1 MINNSDV
8 KVSYQGNGSTKVFP
22 FTFPFID
29 KSYIKVAIYDSLT
42 ETTTILTQDYYVD
55 ANAKTVTYPG
65 YAPGQ
70 EPAQADQ
77 PPILPSTST
86 ITIYRSTEISQ
97 LVDLGENYPLPD
109 IESMSDKLTEILQ
122 EHKESLDRSIKVQ
135 IGDPETPEEK
145 WLDMQTY
152 VAETA
157 ASAAAASASAT
168 AAYNSQTAAANS
180 QTAAYNSQTAA
191 AASQTA
197 AANSQSAA
205 ANSAYAA
212 SNSASSAANSAAQAS
227 ASQTAAANS
236 ASAAANS
243 AGSAASSAAQAA
255 SSQQAADAQAGYV
268 LAAKEAAQTA
278 AQTAESAMA
287 TTASNAAEAA
297 RIVATLDAYDVPAW
311 DEDTVYS
318 YPDVVAY
325 TDGQSY
331 RCIGENVPAGTA
343 PLHST
348 VWVPLTVR
356 GGDDYFE
363 IDMMGNIQSR
373 EYPTVSATFELDTD
387 GNIMPRATDD
397 ESVAIANTAAETYAS
412 QAATS
417 ATNAANSATAAGNS
431 QTAAANS
438 ASAANNSAI
447 AAAASAATATAA
459 VELDADGNVTSTDN
473 GL

>member
-42 ETTTILTQDYYVD
+42 EETEILTQDYFVD

-70 EPAQADQ
+70 EPPEADQ

-97 LVDLGENYPLPD
+97 LVDLGDNYPLPD

-145 WLDMQTY
+145 FLDMQTY

-157 ASAAAASASAT
+157 ASAAAAAASAL
-168 AAYNSQTAAANS
+168 AAGNSQTAAANS
-180 QTAAYNSQTAA
+180 ATAAGNSQTAA
-191 AASQTA
+191 ANSATA
-197 AANSQSAA
+197 AASSQSAA
-205 ANSAYAA
+205 ANSALAA
-212 SNSASSAANSAAQAS
+212 SSSETSAGNSAM
-227 ASQTAAANS
+227 AAANS
-236 ASAAANS
+236 ASAAAASESNAANS
-243 AGSAASSAAQAA
+243 AAAALLSEQSAASNQATALNAAGTA
-255 SSQQAADAQAGYV
+255 
-268 LAAKEAAQTA
+268 EAAATA
-278 AQTAESAMA
+278 AGAAVQTAESAMA
-287 TTASNAAEAA
+287 TTAGNVAECE
-297 RIVATLDAYDVPAW
+297 RIVATLSAYDVPAW

-325 TDGQSY
+325 TDGQTY
-331 RCIGENVPAGTA
+331 RCIGENVAAGTA

-373 EYPTVSATFELDTD
+373 EYPTTSAFFELDAD

-397 ESVAIANTAAETYAS
+397 ESMAIANTAAETYAA
-412 QAATS
+412 QAAVS

-431 QTAAANS
+431 QTAAGNS
-438 ASAANNSAI
+438 ATAANNSAL
-447 AAAASAATATAA
+447 AAAASAAKATAA
-459 VELDADGNVTSTDN
+459 VELDEDGYVTTSDN